1 MTRDLRGRSILLTGA
16 SRGIGRC
23 LAEKLAAFGVKL
35 TLAARDEIALTDLA
49 GRLRATGA
57 VAFAAPADITEPEAR
72 ERLIQFAVERMG
84 GIDVLI
90 NNAGVASFGH
100 FDSSSE
106 DVLRQV
112 MEVNFFAPAELMRLA
127 VPHLSQGTQPAIVN
141 VASLCGRR
149 GLPGWTEHCASKFA
163 LVGLSEALRGEFA
176 RFDVDVLLVLPGLVK
191 SDDLGRHL
199 LRNEGRMQTLFAN
212 AEEPEKV
219 ADAVI
224 GALRKN
230 RAESHVGWQSRWLL
244 RINRFLPRFVDRMM
258 ARKVRQLYP
267 KAAPTEACVSHET

>member
-1 MTRDLRGRSILLTGA
+1 MARDLRGRSILLTGA

-23 LAEKLAAFGVKL
+23 LAERLAPLGVKL
-35 TLAARDEIALTDLA
+35 TLAARSESDLHDLA
-49 GRLRATGA
+49 AKLRQTGA
-57 VAFAAPADITEPEAR
+57 SVVAVPTDVTDAAHR
-72 ERLIQFAVERMG
+72 ERLVRTAVEQMG
-84 GIDVLI
+84 GLDVLI

-106 DVLRQV
+106 EVLRQV

-127 VPHLSQGTQPAIVN
+127 IPHLMKGTQPAIVN

-163 LVGLSEALRGEFA
+163 IVGLSEALRGEFA

-199 LRNEGRMQTLFAN
+199 LRNEGKMQHLFDN
-212 AEEPEKV
+212 AQPPEEV
-219 ADAVI
+219 ADAVLR
-224 GALRKN
+224 ALQRNRK
-230 RAESHVGWQSRWLL
+230 ETHVGWQSKWLL
-244 RINRFLPRFVDRMM
+244 RVNKFLPRFVDRMM

-267 KAAPTEACVSHET
+267 AGSGHQAGTR